1 MNTNLFSAT
10 LWQMFFLVAFLGA
23 GYLLAKIKFLPDGSG
38 KVLSRLENALFVPA
52 LILITFFDSFT
63 VENLSKT
70 WKIFVLSFAIG
81 LLLFP
86 IARLLARLCDKDAY
100 QRNIYT
106 YGLWFANF
114 GFMGNA
120 VVKALFPA
128 IFYEYLI
135 FTIPLY
141 ICIYGFAVPV
151 LLLPAGGENKS
162 LKNTLRSFLN
172 PMFVSMLIGAVIGLS
187 GLRLPEGILSPIRV
201 AGDCM
206 SPVAML
212 LTGIT
217 VASSNLGKVLRQKGI
232 YLATVLRLI
241 LFPAAVIG
249 VFALVRSVFSLGEN
263 AFFATFVSLTVCA
276 MSMPLGLNTVV
287 IPAAY
292 GKDTSTAAGMA
303 LVSHLC
309 SVITIPI
316 VFSVMEMIF

>member
-1 MNTNLFSAT
+1 MNGELFTST
-10 LWQMFFLVAFLGA
+10 LWQMFFLAAFLGA
-23 GYLLAKIKFLPDGSG
+23 GYLLAKMKFLPEGSG

-52 LILITFFDSFT
+52 LVLVTFFDSFT

-70 WKIFVLSFAIG
+70 WKIFLLSFAIA
-81 LLLFP
+81 LFLFP

-128 IFYEYLI
+128 VFYEYLI

-141 ICIYGFAVPV
+141 ICIYGFAVPF
-151 LLLPAGGENKS
+151 LLLPPEGEKRGVKS
-162 LKNTLRSFLN
+162 IARSFLN
-172 PMFVSMLIGAVIGLS
+172 PMFICMILGAAIGLS
-187 GLRLPEGILSPIRV
+187 GLTLPSGVLAPISV
-201 AGDCM
+201 AADCM
-206 SPVAML
+206 SPVAMI

-217 VASSNLGKVLRQKGI
+217 VAECNLGKVLKQKGI
-232 YLATVLRLI
+232 YLATALRLI
-241 LFPAAVIG
+241 LFPAAVIA
-249 VFALVRSVFSLGEN
+249 VFSLVRVVFSLGEN
-263 AFFATFVSLTVCA
+263 AFFSTFASLAVCA

-316 VFSVMEMIF
+316 VFSVMEMFF

>member
-1 MNTNLFSAT
+1 MNTSLFSAT

-23 GYLLAKIKFLPDGSG
+23 GYLLAKIKFLPDGSD

-52 LILITFFDSFT
+52 LILVTFFDSFT

-70 WKIFVLSFAIG
+70 WKIFTLSFAIV

-86 IARLLARLCDKDAY
+86 LVRLLAKLCDKDAY

-141 ICIYGFAVPV
+141 ICIYGFAVPF
-151 LLLPAGGENKS
+151 LLLPPEGEKRGVKS
-162 LKNTLRSFLN
+162 IAKSFLN
-172 PMFVSMLIGAVIGLS
+172 PMFICMLLGAVIGLS
-187 GLRLPEGILSPIRV
+187 GLRLPEGVLAPISV
-201 AGDCM
+201 AADCM
-206 SPVAML
+206 SPVAMI

-217 VASSNLGKVLRQKGI
+217 VASCDLGKVLKQKGI

-241 LFPAAVIG
+241 LFPAAVIA
-249 VFALVRSVFSLGEN
+249 VLALVRTLFAWQDN
-263 AFFATFVSLTVCA
+263 AFFTTFATLTVCA

-309 SVITIPI
+309 SVITIPL
-316 VFSVMEMIF
+316 VFAVMEMIF